1 MSVKCTHTYSKMS
14 SIHRHWIAD
23 AQHIF
28 SYQKGGSGEERT
40 IHSHIK
46 SVLDLETFHF
56 LLNPLVPPQTW
67 LMIGFLQRLNTR
79 PLVAGLCTHEARS
92 DQQPDRHTQTHRQTH
107 KRQHST
113 QQRSK
118 ISSRAAFQYLSS
130 LKTYATLR
138 DQTFSCW
145 QADEALRKVH

>member
-92 DQQPDRHTQTHRQTH
+92 DQQPDRHTDT
-107 KRQHST
+107 
-113 QQRSK
+113 
-118 ISSRAAFQYLSS
+118 
-130 LKTYATLR
+130 
-138 DQTFSCW
+138 
-145 QADEALRKVH
+145 QADTQTPTLDTTTVENQLPGSLPISIFSQNLCSFTWSNFFVLTSWRSFT